1 MSGWERGRRTAR
13 AGVKCRFVS
22 VLRVLG
28 LLALALARPASAGP
42 PFLTDDPEPVDYRHW
57 EAYLFSTYDRSSET
71 IATQGPA
78 LEFNLGAAPNLQ
90 LHLVVPWAWNQ
101 PFGGRT
107 QSGWGDVELG
117 FKYRFLQETEHGP
130 QIGIFP
136 MVELPAGNAAK
147 GLGNGRAWFRIPLW
161 IQKSW
166 GPWTTYGGGGWTINR
181 APGQRSHT
189 FAGWLLQRDL
199 GTTLTLGGEV
209 FTQGAGTE
217 GGRSSTIAD
226 LGGSL
231 NFTPGFSL
239 LFSAGHTVRGERH
252 TVAYLG
258 LYWTW
263 GPSSAPGGPP
273 S

>member
-1 MSGWERGRRTAR
+1 MRRRRSGRPVGRADAKRGFLA
-13 AGVKCRFVS
+13 
-22 VLRVLG
+22 VLRVLA
-28 LLALALARPASAGP
+28 LLALVPAPPAFAGP
-42 PFLTDDPEPVDYRHW
+42 PFLTDDPEPVAYRHW
-57 EAYLFSTYDRSSET
+57 EAYLFSTFDRSSDARQ
-71 IATQGPA
+71 IQGPA
-78 LEFNLGAAPNLQ
+78 LEFNLGAAPDLQ
-90 LHLVVPWAWNQ
+90 LHLVVPWAWSQQ
-101 PFGGRT
+101 PGRRT
-107 QSGWGDVELG
+107 QSGWGDVEMG
-117 FKYRFLQETEHGP
+117 FKYRFRRETERGP

-136 MVELPAGNAAK
+136 MVELPAGKASR

-161 IQKSW
+161 VQKSW

-199 GTTLTLGGEV
+199 GKTLTLGGEV
-209 FTQGAGTE
+209 FAQGADTQG
-217 GGRSSTIAD
+217 GRGFAVAD

-263 GPSSAPGGPP
+263 GPAAPGRPP

>member
-1 MSGWERGRRTAR
+1 MRGRERGRSMAR
-13 AGVKCRFVS
+13 AGARCLCLV
-22 VLRVLG
+22 VLRVLV
-28 LLALALARPASAGP
+28 LLALVLAPPAFAGP

-57 EAYLFSTYDRSSET
+57 EAYLFSSYDRSSAARQ
-71 IATQGPA
+71 IQGPA
-78 LEFNLGAAPNLQ
+78 VEFNLGAAPNLQ
-90 LHLVVPWAWNQ
+90 LHLVVPWAWSQ
-101 PFGGRT
+101 SFGSRT
-107 QSGWGDVELG
+107 QSGLGDVELG
-117 FKYRFLQETEHGP
+117 FKFRFLQETEHGP

-136 MVELPAGNAAK
+136 MVELPAGNASR

-166 GPWTTYGGGGWTINR
+166 GPWTTYGGGGWTINH

-199 GTTLTLGGEV
+199 GKRLTLGGEV
-209 FTQGAGTE
+209 FAQGADAE
-217 GGRSSTIAD
+217 GERGFAIAD

-263 GPSSAPGGPP
+263 GPSTPHGPP

>member
-1 MSGWERGRRTAR
+1 MRRRGGGSPVGRVGARRGGLAI
-13 AGVKCRFVS
+13 V
-22 VLRVLG
+22 RVLA
-28 LLALALARPASAGP
+28 LLALVLAPPAFAGP

-57 EAYLFSTYDRSSET
+57 EAYVFSTYDGSSDARQ
-71 IATQGPA
+71 IQGPA

-90 LHLVVPWAWNQ
+90 LHLVVPWAWSRRS
-101 PFGGRT
+101 GSRT

-117 FKYRFLQETEHGP
+117 FKLRFLQETEHGP
-130 QIGIFP
+130 QVGIFP
-136 MVELPAGNAAK
+136 MVELPAGNAAR
-147 GLGNGRAWFRIPLW
+147 GLGNGRAWFRVPLW

-166 GPWTTYGGGGWTINR
+166 GPWTTYGGGGWTINH

-199 GTTLTLGGEV
+199 GKTLTLGGEV
-209 FTQGAGTE
+209 FTQGADTQ
-217 GGRSSTIAD
+217 GGHGFAIAD

-231 NFTPGFSL
+231 NFTPDFSL
-239 LFSAGHTVRGERH
+239 LFSAGHTIRGERH

-258 LYWTW
+258 LYWTS
-263 GPSSAPGGPP
+263 GPATPHGPR

>member
-1 MSGWERGRRTAR
+1 MSGRERGRHVGRGGAR
-13 AGVKCRFVS
+13 CGGLAILS
-22 VLRVLG
+22 VL
-28 LLALALARPASAGP
+28 ALHTLVPPPPAFAGP

-57 EAYLFSTYDRSSET
+57 EAYLFSAYDRSSAARQ
-71 IATQGPA
+71 IQGPA
-78 LEFNLGAAPNLQ
+78 LEFNVGAAPNLQ
-90 LHLVVPWAWNQ
+90 LHLVVPWAWSQ
-101 PFGGRT
+101 QLGSRT
-107 QSGWGDVELG
+107 QSGLGDVELG
-117 FKYRFLQETEHGP
+117 FKFRFLQETEHGP

-136 MVELPAGNAAK
+136 MVELPSGNASR

-166 GPWTTYGGGGWTINR
+166 GPWTTYGGGGWTINH

-189 FAGWLLQRDL
+189 FAGWLLQREM
-199 GTTLTLGGEV
+199 GKTLTLGGEV
-209 FTQGAGTE
+209 FGQGADTE
-217 GGRSSTIAD
+217 GGRGFAIAD

-231 NFTPGFSL
+231 NFTRGFSL
-239 LFSAGHTVRGERH
+239 LFSAGHTIRGERH

-263 GPSSAPGGPP
+263 GPSAPHGPA